1 MTPGE
6 LVACHDC
13 GRLHGWRPLAARER
27 AKCTRCGGE
36 LYRWQDSGP
45 AARPQAVVA
54 VTLGAMLV
62 YLIAQGFPI
71 VSLELAG
78 LTTSATLL
86 GAIGVLWHEHMEVIA
101 AMVFFFAIVFPAL
114 ELGAL
119 LYVAA
124 GLWRGRRVRG
134 FNMLL
139 RTVQGARHWAMTEVF
154 MIGVLV
160 TTIKMT
166 SLARVVP
173 HPGLFAFAALTMLTA
188 LAMRFEPRT
197 LWALGDRMRHP
208 GPPAPAPAQAP
219 AELLTCHAC
228 GLVNRIPL
236 QQPRLRHARCARCAT
251 RLHARIPHSIERTW
265 ALLAAAALLYIP
277 ANILP
282 IMYTASI
289 GGTEGDTIMS
299 GVLLFWRGDSPGLAI
314 IIFVAS
320 IAVPVLK
327 LGALGFLVASS
338 QLRSRRL
345 PVLRTR
351 LYRIVEFIGRWSMLD
366 IFVVALTVAL
376 VRFQA
381 LATITPGPGA
391 LAFGC
396 VVILTMVASAQFD
409 PRLIWDPVD
418 SQGEQEHE

>member
-1 MTPGE
+1 MTDA

-13 GRLHGWRPLAARER
+13 GRLHRWRPLGRGER
-27 AKCTRCGGE
+27 ARCTRCSGE
-36 LYRWQDSGP
+36 LYRWHDARRP
-45 AARPQAVVA
+45 ATMVA

-62 YLIAQGFPI
+62 YLIAQCFPI
-71 VSLELAG
+71 VSLDMAG

-86 GAIGVLWHEHMEVIA
+86 GAIRVLWDERMQVIA
-101 AMVFFFAIVFPAL
+101 AMVFFFAIAFPAL

-119 LYVAA
+119 LYVSF

-166 SLARVVP
+166 SLARVTP
-173 HPGLFAFAALTMLTA
+173 HPGLFAFGALTVLAAMA
-188 LAMRFEPRT
+188 LRFEPRA
-197 LWALGDRMRHP
+197 LWAMGDRLP
-208 GPPAPAPAQAP
+208 GARPAPVPVPATP
-219 AELLTCHAC
+219 GLPSGFLTCHAC
-228 GLVNRIPL
+228 GLVNRAL
-236 QQPRLRHARCARCAT
+236 AQRPRPHQRCARCAT

-265 ALLAAAALLYIP
+265 ALLAAAALLYVP

-299 GVLLFWRGDSPGLAI
+299 GVLLFWRGDSPGLAV

-327 LGALGFLVASS
+327 LAALGVLAATA
-338 QLRSRRL
+338 QLRSRRA
-345 PVLRTR
+345 PVGRTR
-351 LYRIVEFIGRWSMLD
+351 LYRLVEFIGRWSMLD

-418 SQGEQEHE
+418 SHGEQRDE